1 MRLSSIRKQ
10 FSITLAFLML
20 LSLLGGCRSAGVG
33 KSVPTNTASIPTTA
47 KPTAPTTVPTTAP
60 QPPRYDPLEVPPEV
74 TQKDI
79 SRFYG
84 WAKVEQTTETELCFF
99 GVFDDSYAVLVR
111 DTANPREPY
120 SETVNGLTFY
130 YPDGYPIMWG
140 KGHLWQKFSVQK
152 ITEDQLQEIYDNYYS
167 AYPELLNLANGQ
179 LDFGLEEMEAF
190 SQALLELT
198 GEEVDWDDVNTQPGS
213 PRQRLVYYCTVMG
226 MHVVRWIPEIRC
238 GLITIKYIDVGPYSF
253 GDTEYMQL
261 YVFDGKELLTLAD
274 AYERGI
280 FTDAQLEIIYRYHV
294 TSSAH

>member
-1 MRLSSIRKQ
+1 MLKQ
-10 FSITLAFLML
+10 KIVPIILAILML
-20 LSLLGGCRSAGVG
+20 LSLLGGCQSAGVG
-33 KSVPTNTASIPTTA
+33 QSAPANTSSVPATV
-47 KPTAPTTVPTTAP
+47 KPTAVPTTAP
-60 QPPRYDPLEVPPEV
+60 QPTPHDPLAVPTGV
-74 TQKDI
+74 TEKDI
-79 SRFYG
+79 TKFYG
-84 WAKVEQTTETELCFF
+84 WANVEQTTETKLCFF
-99 GVFDDSYAVLVR
+99 GTFDDTYAVLVR
-111 DTANPREPY
+111 DKANPCEPCW
-120 SETVNGLTFY
+120 ETVNGLTFY
-130 YPDGYPIMWG
+130 YPDGYPIMWRNS
-140 KGHLWQKFSVQK
+140 HLWLRFASQD
-152 ITEDQLQEIYDNYYS
+152 ITEAQLQEIYDNYYS

-261 YVFDGKELLTLAD
+261 YVFDGEELLTLAE